1 MIAGK
6 GKGCLRAQG
15 TRFSWWIDGIKG
27 VFFINTGGLKYDSA
41 SRVRV
46 PGGLEHDSASKVLV
60 PGELVW

>member
-1 MIAGK
+1 MFESSRHKVFVVNRWNKK
-6 GKGCLRAQG
+6 G
-15 TRFSWWIDGIKG
+15 
-27 VFFINTGGLKYDSA
+27 FFINTGGLKDDSA